1 MNANPMSIQNDP
13 KIIAEQ
19 LCRFARTNLVANPAN
34 LNEHTPLAEA
44 GIDSFSLVELLVFS
58 ERSFGIAIPES
69 HLTHENLVS
78 LAALA
83 DCIAALVGGCGSCP
97 QASG

>member
-1 MNANPMSIQNDP
+1 MSLQNDP
-13 KIIAEQ
+13 RIIAEQ
-19 LCRFARTNLVANPAN
+19 LCQYARKNLVANAAN
-34 LNEHTPLAEA
+34 LDEHTPLAQA

-69 HLTHENLVS
+69 HLTQENLVS

-83 DCIAALVGGCGSCP
+83 ECIAALVAGGGPCR